1 MKNIVARLAPTPSGF
16 LHKGNAFNFLLNWLL
31 ARAVNGKVFLR
42 IDDLSTERVLD
53 EHLED
58 IFESLQWMGM
68 DWDMGPSGVEDFK
81 KNWSQHFR
89 IDAYNKQIEKL
100 KEKNL
105 LFACTCSRKQLADAG
120 ATNSYPATCLEKNIP
135 LDAEDVSWRIKVS
148 PNEVITFYDELLDEQ
163 KITIGKQ
170 PGSFVI
176 RRRNGLPGY
185 HISTLVDD
193 DLYGVNI
200 IARGNDLLESTAVQ
214 LYLAKQLEL
223 NSFAEAKFYHH
234 PLISDTAEQ
243 KLSKSLGSLSL
254 KTIRKNGYTVKTL
267 LKEFAEWMRLFGY
280 NNIETIQD
288 LLSIW
293 KNKK

>member
-1 MKNIVARLAPTPSGF
+1 MPTPVSRLAPTPSGF

-31 ARAVNGKVFLR
+31 ARAASGKVLLR

-68 DWDMGPSGVEDFK
+68 DWDMGPAGIEDFK

-89 IDAYNKQIEKL
+89 IDEYNRQIEKL

-105 LFACTCSRKQLADAG
+105 LFACSCSRKQLADAG
-120 ATNSYPATCLEKNIP
+120 ATNSYPGTCFEKNIP
-135 LDAEDVSWRIKVS
+135 LDAADVSWRIKVL
-148 PNEVITFYDELLDEQ
+148 PNETITFHDELSGEQ
-163 KITIGKQ
+163 KIAIGKQ
-170 PGSFVI
+170 PGSFVV

-200 IARGNDLLESTAVQ
+200 ISRGNDLLESTAVQ
-214 LYLAKQLEL
+214 LYLAKQLGIT
-223 NSFAEAKFYHH
+223 SFAEAKFYHH
-234 PLISDTAEQ
+234 PLISETAEQ

-254 KTIRKNGYTVKTL
+254 KILREQGYTTEQL
-267 LKEFAEWMRLFGY
+267 FKEFAEWMQLP
-280 NNIETIQD
+280 NQ
-288 LLSIW
+288 
-293 KNKK
+293 